1 MSLYRVRQQRECSQA
16 AATVFPSS
24 SDPRYRCEPH
34 WLASSATAFHELEAP
49 CPPSPPFMARPPS
62 PSRLLPP
69 PLNPAP
75 AILPLAALTCPSV
88 PPLYPCSLSL
98 PLPFPSPSPFASPIP
113 PLSPFTQTH
122 PQAWADAYGLSADSL
137 LPPSPLSLPPSLPPA
152 PHLEDCAALTALRQQ
167 AEQRGERGE
176 LPPWADPQPAQEGVR
191 GAQEGGAQGE
201 VGSACC
207 KRAASGEASGE
218 FKASLTVGAEAGAS
232 ASPPLPTCCTCVPQ
246 PPWAVRIGR
255 QCSENWS
262 GAEGCVQMTALRSS
276 SRLLLFP
283 SSPRLLVYSSP
294 HFFVS
299 GALGL
304 GVTWAGV
311 PPLLEASHLSLR
323 RPDPDPS
330 YVHIMAVLL
339 SVALSSNRILVPL
352 PASYG
357 RANSSHCHGHLPSI
371 ACAAV
376 RPVLL
381 CHLCSCATCAAVRP
395 VLLCDLCSCATCAPV
410 RPVLLCDLC
419 CVATCAA
426 VRPVLRCDLCCCAT
440 CAPVRPVLLCDLCSC
455 ATCAPVRPVLL
466 CDLCCCATCAALR
479 PVLLCDLC
487 CVATCAAVR
496 PVLLCDLC
504 CCCATCAALQ
514 LTMSHGSSWS
524 CFFAPI
530 ASPLCSQEVAL
541 TLSANQLPPCVAPA
555 EGYRA
560 AAAAAE
566 RVVCVNTSALND
578 LKFEASAAGLWGEAY
593 AKDPDVVELRG
604 EVQLEGTEHKKLHWW
619 RAQAVRFMLRWPSAH
634 LCHVINQQRHTAYGM
649 HVANRIAR
657 QVELHSQLQQS
668 LPPLPPP
675 TDSNAPSASAA
686 AEASAIAAAVATA
699 AAARFADSTADST
712 AAPAAAAAGAGG
724 GGGASGASLVSEPYI
739 VRPIVSMHVRQS
751 DKQVEMGVWSFA
763 AHMLFAARLQ
773 RTLVDLKH
781 VWLSTEMQAIDSRV
795 AVINEAATPLY
806 AGWTFLY
813 AANGRL
819 PEGALD
825 PHAYDA
831 LQSPAASLASLLIAA
846 QCDVFIGSLGSNW
859 SRLINELRATNG
871 RLYNGF
877 VAMNLGEW

>member
-1 MSLYRVRQQRECSQA
+1 MLCDWPCDLSSKTASTVVSALEGAAGMEHAMSLYR
-16 AATVFPSS
+16 FPLSI
-24 SDPRYRCEPH
+24 
-34 WLASSATAFHELEAP
+34 LA
-49 CPPSPPFMARPPS
+49 RS
-62 PSRLLPP
+62 PS
-69 PLNPAP
+69 
-75 AILPLAALTCPSV
+75 
-88 PPLYPCSLSL
+88 
-98 PLPFPSPSPFASPIP
+98 PFPSPLPPHSPPPSP

-201 VGSACC
+201 VGLACC

-246 PPWAVRIGR
+246 PPWVR
-255 QCSENWS
+255 
-262 GAEGCVQMTALRSS
+262 GADSDNLALTRVVQRDVWEWQFPPSCV
-276 SRLLLFP
+276 SR
-283 SSPRLLVYSSP
+283 RLLV
-294 HFFVS
+294 
-299 GALGL
+299 
-304 GVTWAGV
+304 V
-311 PPLLEASHLSLR
+311 PWPEDQWHGMGSQ
-323 RPDPDPS
+323 
-330 YVHIMAVLL
+330 VHIMAVLL

-357 RANSSHCHGHLPSI
+357 RANSSHCHAFQVLPVLLCDLCCCATCAPVRPVLLCDLCSC
-371 ACAAV
+371 ATCAPVRPVLLCDLCCVATCAAV
-376 RPVLL
+376 RPVLRCDLCCCATCAALRPVLL

-440 CAPVRPVLLCDLCSC
+440 CA
-455 ATCAPVRPVLL
+455 
-466 CDLCCCATCAALR
+466 
-479 PVLLCDLC
+479 
-487 CVATCAAVR
+487 AVR
-496 PVLLCDLC
+496 PVLLCDL
-504 CCCATCAALQ
+504 
-514 LTMSHGSSWS
+514 SWS

-668 LPPLPPP
+668 LPPLPPH

-781 VWLSTEMQAIDSRV
+781 VWLSTEMQASQHDKIKALLPMCSLPFPFSVINKAATLTIAR